1 MKKLTLDNEN
11 KHACLRVLEYVSEN
25 MPFKREEFKLLD
37 GAIKWINS
45 PRSQFT
51 FQFNIR
57 LSSNGESG
65 NVDIEYDGWQFAMS
79 QYNVSNFPDVGSDWY
94 YTYEFKCSP
103 EETEEDGAVNNWE
116 ESAMDLLGYYEQE
129 DNCNML
135 KVTISKFD

>member
-1 MKKLTLDNEN
+1 MKKLTLNNET
-11 KHACLRVLEYVSEN
+11 KYACLRVLGYVSEN

-57 LSSNGESG
+57 LSSNGESS

-79 QYNVSNFPDVGSDWY
+79 QYNVSYIPDVGSDWY
-94 YTYEFKCSP
+94 YTYEFKYSQD
-103 EETEEDGAVNNWE
+103 ETEEQGDVNSWE
-116 ESAMDLLGYYEQE
+116 EVAMDLLGYYDQKE
-129 DNCNML
+129 DGVNL
-135 KVTISKFD
+135 KVTISKG